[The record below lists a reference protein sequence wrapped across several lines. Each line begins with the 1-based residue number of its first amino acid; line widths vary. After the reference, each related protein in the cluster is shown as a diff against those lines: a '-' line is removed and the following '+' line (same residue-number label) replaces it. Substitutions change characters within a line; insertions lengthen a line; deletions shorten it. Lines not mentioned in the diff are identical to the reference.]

1 MESYEIVEI
10 FPDHPWYLSQK
21 NNRSLQGHFFKGVQ
35 FAVVENLDDSEG
47 AGPYQQPIAMFFG
60 PDAVAYAYQYCSR
73 LNQRES
79 E

>member
-1 MESYEIVEI
+1 MEPYEVVKI
-10 FPDHPWYLSQK
+10 FPEHPWYLSQK
-21 NNRSLQGHFFKGVQ
+21 NKGHFFKGVQ
-35 FAVVENLDDSEG
+35 FAVVENLDEEG

-60 PDAVAYAYQYCSR
+60 PHAVAYAYQYCSR